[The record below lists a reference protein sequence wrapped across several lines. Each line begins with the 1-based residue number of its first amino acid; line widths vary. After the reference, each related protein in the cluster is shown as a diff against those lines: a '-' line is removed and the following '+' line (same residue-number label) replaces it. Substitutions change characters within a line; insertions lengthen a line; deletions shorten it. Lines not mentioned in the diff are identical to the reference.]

1 LQRSLSKE
9 DGLYLMALLNQTAK
23 RYPNQDLTDAIPEYL
38 KDLEQLALK
47 YSLQAVEDA
56 LAKLRVDPDFDY
68 FPTPNEVANQMRTTR
83 MRKVP
88 SHLYARG

>member
-1 LQRSLSKE
+1 
-9 DGLYLMALLNQTAK
+9 
-23 RYPNQDLTDAIPEYL
+23 
-38 KDLEQLALK
+38 LALK